1 MAIATSGNGLE
12 LLHTKPV
19 TRVVFMA
26 VWVFVA
32 VALYTNCHIGLEAV
46 GRTPSV
52 QIPLTL
58 VTAGM
63 GLLPLVCGSA
73 RTFAV
78 AMQWCF
84 PCYCLCFQAA
94 LFFEWAATGN
104 AFMFWWWSTIFLSS
118 VFLLTFRRRYF
129 LVGYVVLF
137 FLGCAV
143 EVPLLCAM
151 DSKDST
157 QFLFAYDT
165 YAECILLGYFQSL
178 PVVGSVGGFVLF
190 LVVQKIANY
199 LRALRAAT
207 SSRDAHRLPPP
218 PLPPCIFPS
227 LHLSLSLSLSVPP
240 SHPFPVFR
248 PSKARKLHKG
258 AKCRHY
264 VPRCTP
270 VFLSLHGRARCF

>member
-12 LLHTKPV
+12 LAHTKPV
-19 TRVVFMA
+19 ARVFFVA
-26 VWVFVA
+26 VWVLIA
-32 VALYTNCHIGLEAV
+32 VALYTNCFVFLEAV

-52 QIPLTL
+52 KIPLTL
-58 VTAGM
+58 VTAGT

-104 AFMFWWWSTIFLSS
+104 AFLFWWWSTIFLSM

-129 LVGYVVLF
+129 LLGYMVGF
-137 FLGCAV
+137 FLGFAV

-157 QFLFAYDT
+157 QILFAYDT
-165 YAECILLGYFQSL
+165 YAECILLGYFQLL
-178 PVVGSVGGFVLF
+178 PVLGSLGGGVLS

-199 LRALRAAT
+199 LMARRAAT
-207 SSRDAHRLPPP
+207 TSRDAHR
-218 PLPPCIFPS
+218 
-227 LHLSLSLSLSVPP
+227 
-240 SHPFPVFR
+240 
-248 PSKARKLHKG
+248 
-258 AKCRHY
+258 
-264 VPRCTP
+264 
-270 VFLSLHGRARCF
+270 